1 MYVVFMNKR
10 KRRTKMNKKKL
21 LATVLT
27 AAMATSIFTVCPYA
41 EEASSDEEITL
52 TFGFW
57 GDEAEASMKMRLA
70 EAYMEENPN
79 VTIEFEYCNGSDYL
93 TKMQTW
99 FSSGETPDVFGIAND
114 HLIMFQDSELFED
127 LAPYVEADGLESM
140 WDYESAQETY
150 TIENGR
156 LTAVPFV
163 TKTFAIAYNK
173 DLFDQA
179 GVEYPT
185 DDWTEADMLEAAEKI
200 SALGDDIYGIR
211 WGVRVP
217 EFYRGLYGD
226 MYYNYEDKTMNVA
239 DNESF
244 KAAVTM
250 FSDSILNGLA
260 PDETSG
266 TISTG
271 GFETGNF
278 GMALSATWD
287 IATYTAIGDS
297 FAWDVVMLPVNEEY
311 GRWQTT
317 LRANG
322 WGMSA
327 NAENKEAC
335 WDFIKFLSTSE
346 TAAVEGSSIGI
357 PCLTSYVES
366 DEYLNDFGEGTEYNK
381 QVFID
386 MVAESVPLY
395 NLGAFAEVN
404 DLAMADYEMILAGQM
419 TVDEMISDL
428 DMQGSSIFAS
438 YAE

>member
-1 MYVVFMNKR
+1 MNG
-10 KRRTKMNKKKL
+10 KKIM
-21 LATVLT
+21 ATVL
-27 AAMATSIFTVCPYA
+27 AAALSTSIFTVSPLAA
-41 EEASSDEEITL
+41 ETSTDEEVTL

-57 GDEAEASMKMRLA
+57 GDDPEAEMKMRLA
-70 EAYMEENPN
+70 EAYMEEHPN
-79 VTIEFEYCNGSDYL
+79 VKIEYEYCSGADYL

-127 LAPYVEADGLESM
+127 LAPYVEKDGLESM
-140 WDYESAQETY
+140 WDYEKAKESY

-163 TKTFAIAYNK
+163 DKTFAIAYNK

-185 DDWTEADMLEAAEKI
+185 NDWTEADMLAAAEKI
-200 SALGDDIYGIR
+200 SALGDDIYGLR

-226 MYYNYEDKTMNVA
+226 MYYDAENKSMNVA
-239 DNESF
+239 DNASF

-250 FSDSILNGLA
+250 FADSIANGLA

-271 GFETGNF
+271 GFETGKF

-287 IATYTAIGDS
+287 IATYQSAIGDS
-297 FAWDVVMLPVNEEY
+297 FAWDVVMLPDNEEF
-311 GRWQTT
+311 GRWKTT
-317 LRANG
+317 LRSNG
-322 WGMSA
+322 WSMSA
-327 NAENKEAC
+327 NAENKDVC

-357 PCLTSYVES
+357 PCLTSYAES
-366 DEYLNDFGEGTEYNK
+366 DDYLKNFGEGTEYNK

-386 MVAESVPLY
+386 MLQETVPLY

-404 DLAMADYEMILAGQM
+404 DLAKADYEKVLAGQM
-419 TVDEMISDL
+419 TVDDMISDL

-438 YAE
+438 YGE

>member
-1 MYVVFMNKR
+1 
-10 KRRTKMNKKKL
+10 MNKKKV
-21 LATVLT
+21 LATALT
-27 AAMATSIFTVCPYA
+27 VAMATSIFTVCPQAA
-41 EEASSDEEITL
+41 EETSDEPVTL

-57 GDEAEASMKMRLA
+57 GDEPEAAMKMRLA
-70 EAYMEENPN
+70 EAYMEEHPN
-79 VTIEFEYCNGSDYL
+79 VTIEYEYCSGADYL

-127 LAPYVEADGLESM
+127 LAPWVEKDGLESM
-140 WDYESAQETY
+140 WDYEGAKETY

-179 GVEYPT
+179 GVDYPT
-185 DDWTEADMLEAAEKI
+185 NDWTEADMLDAAEKI
-200 SALGDDIYGIR
+200 SALGDDIYGLR

-226 MYYNYEDKTMNVA
+226 MYYNYEDKTMNVV

-244 KAAVTM
+244 KHAVTM
-250 FSDSILNGLA
+250 FSDSIINGLA

-266 TISTG
+266 TVSTG
-271 GFETGNF
+271 GFETGKF

-287 IATYTAIGDS
+287 IATYQNSVGDS
-297 FAWDVVMLPVNEEY
+297 FAWDVVMLPDNEEF
-311 GRWQTT
+311 GRMKTT

-322 WGMSA
+322 WSMSSD
-327 NAENKEAC
+327 AENKDAC

-346 TAAVEGSSIGI
+346 TAAAEGSSIGI
-357 PCLTSYVES
+357 PCLTSYAES
-366 DEYLNDFGEGTEYNK
+366 DDYIKGFGDGTEYNK
-381 QVFID
+381 QVYID
-386 MVAESVPLY
+386 MLQETVPLY

-404 DLAMADYEMILAGQM
+404 DLAKADYEKVLAGQM
-419 TVDEMISDL
+419 TVDDMISDL

-438 YAE
+438 YGE

>member
-1 MYVVFMNKR
+1 MNG
-10 KRRTKMNKKKL
+10 KKIM
-21 LATVLT
+21 ATVL
-27 AAMATSIFTVCPYA
+27 AVALSTSIFAVSPLAA
-41 EEASSDEEITL
+41 ETSTDEEVTL

-57 GDEAEASMKMRLA
+57 GDDPEAEMKMRLA
-70 EAYMEENPN
+70 EAYMEEHPN
-79 VTIEFEYCNGSDYL
+79 VKIEYEYCSGADYL

-127 LAPYVEADGLESM
+127 LAPYVEKDGLESM
-140 WDYESAQETY
+140 WDYEKAKESY

-163 TKTFAIAYNK
+163 DKTFAIAYNK

-185 DDWTEADMLEAAEKI
+185 NDWTEADMLAAAEKI
-200 SALGDDIYGIR
+200 SALGDDIYGLR

-226 MYYNYEDKTMNVA
+226 MYYDAENKSMNVA
-239 DNESF
+239 DNASF

-250 FSDSILNGLA
+250 FADSIANGLA

-271 GFETGNF
+271 GFETGKF

-287 IATYTAIGDS
+287 IATYQSAIGDS
-297 FAWDVVMLPVNEEY
+297 FAWDVVMLPDNEEF
-311 GRWQTT
+311 GRWKTT
-317 LRANG
+317 LRSNG
-322 WGMSA
+322 WSMSA
-327 NAENKEAC
+327 NAENKDVC

-357 PCLTSYVES
+357 PCLTSYAES
-366 DEYLNDFGEGTEYNK
+366 DDYLKNFGEGTEYNK

-386 MVAESVPLY
+386 MLQETVPLY

-404 DLAMADYEMILAGQM
+404 DLAKADYEKVLAGQM
-419 TVDEMISDL
+419 TVDDMISDL

-438 YAE
+438 YGE

>member
-1 MYVVFMNKR
+1 
-10 KRRTKMNKKKL
+10 MNKKKIM
-21 LATVLT
+21 ATVL
-27 AAMATSIFTVCPYA
+27 AAALSASVFTVSPLA
-41 EEASSDEEITL
+41 AEASTDEEVTL

-57 GDEAEASMKMRLA
+57 GDDPEAEMKMRLA
-70 EAYMEENPN
+70 EAYMEEHPN
-79 VTIEFEYCNGSDYL
+79 VKIEYEYCSGADYL

-127 LAPYVEADGLESM
+127 LAPYVEKDGLESM
-140 WDYESAQETY
+140 WDYEKAKESY

-163 TKTFAIAYNK
+163 DKTFAIAYNK

-185 DDWTEADMLEAAEKI
+185 NDWTEADMIAAAEKI
-200 SALGDDIYGIR
+200 SALGDDIYGLR

-226 MYYNYEDKTMNVA
+226 MYYDAENKSMNVA
-239 DNESF
+239 DNASF

-250 FSDSILNGLA
+250 FADSIANGLA

-271 GFETGNF
+271 GFETGKF

-287 IATYTAIGDS
+287 IATYQNSVGDA
-297 FAWDVVMLPVNEEY
+297 FAWDVVMLPNNEEF
-311 GRWQTT
+311 GRWKTT
-317 LRANG
+317 LRSNG
-322 WGMSA
+322 WSMSA
-327 NAENKEAC
+327 NAENKEVC

-366 DEYLNDFGEGTEYNK
+366 EDYLKNFGEGTEYSK

-386 MVAESVPLY
+386 MLEETVPLY

-404 DLAMADYEMILAGQM
+404 DLAKADYEKVLAGQM
-419 TVDEMISDL
+419 TVDDMISDL

-438 YAE
+438 YGE

>member
-1 MYVVFMNKR
+1 
-10 KRRTKMNKKKL
+10 MNKKKV
-21 LATVLT
+21 LATALT
-27 AAMATSIFTVCPYA
+27 VALSTSIFTVCPQA
-41 EEASSDEEITL
+41 EEAASEEPVTL

-57 GDEAEASMKMRLA
+57 GDAPEAEMKMRLA
-70 EAYMEENPN
+70 EAYMEEHPN
-79 VTIEFEYCNGSDYL
+79 VTIEYEYCSGADYL
-93 TKMQTW
+93 TKIQTW
-99 FSSGETPDVFGIAND
+99 FSSGETPDVFGVAND

-127 LAPYVEADGLESM
+127 LAPYVEKDGLESM
-140 WDYESAQETY
+140 WDYESAKETY

-185 DDWTEADMLEAAEKI
+185 KGWTEADMLAAAEKI
-200 SALGDDIYGIR
+200 NALGDDIYGVT

-226 MYYNYEDKTMNVA
+226 MYYNYADKTMNVV

-250 FSDSILNGLA
+250 FSDSILNGIA

-266 TISTG
+266 SISTG
-271 GFETGNF
+271 GFETGKF
-278 GMALSATWD
+278 GMALCACWD
-287 IATYTAIGDS
+287 IATYQNSVGDS
-297 FAWDVVMLPVNEEY
+297 FAWDIVTLPVNEEF
-311 GRWQTT
+311 GSWKTT

-322 WGMSA
+322 WSMSA

-335 WDFIKFLSTSE
+335 WDFIKFLSTTE
-346 TAAVEGSSIGI
+346 TAAVEGSAIGV

-366 DEYLNDFGEGTEYNK
+366 DDYMKNFGEGTEYNK

-386 MVAESVPLY
+386 MLNETVPLY

-404 DLAMADYEMILAGQM
+404 DLAKADYEKILAGQL
-419 TVDEMISDL
+419 TVDDMISDL

-438 YAE
+438 YGE

>member
-1 MYVVFMNKR
+1 
-10 KRRTKMNKKKL
+10 MNKKKIM
-21 LATVLT
+21 ATVL
-27 AAMATSIFTVCPYA
+27 AAALSASVFTVSPLA
-41 EEASSDEEITL
+41 AEASTDEEVTL

-57 GDEAEASMKMRLA
+57 GDDPEAEMKMRLA
-70 EAYMEENPN
+70 EAYMEEHPN
-79 VTIEFEYCNGSDYL
+79 VKIEYEYCSGADYL

-127 LAPYVEADGLESM
+127 LAPYVEKDGLESM
-140 WDYESAQETY
+140 WDYEKAKESY

-163 TKTFAIAYNK
+163 DKTFAIAYNK

-185 DDWTEADMLEAAEKI
+185 NDWTEADMIAAAEKI
-200 SALGDDIYGIR
+200 SALGDDIYGLR

-226 MYYNYEDKTMNVA
+226 MYYDAENKSMNVA
-239 DNESF
+239 DNASF

-250 FSDSILNGLA
+250 FADSIANGLA

-271 GFETGNF
+271 GFETGKF

-287 IATYTAIGDS
+287 IATYQNSVGDA
-297 FAWDVVMLPVNEEY
+297 FAWDVVMLPDNEEF
-311 GRWQTT
+311 GRWKTT
-317 LRANG
+317 LRSNG
-322 WGMSA
+322 WSMSA
-327 NAENKEAC
+327 NAENKEVC

-366 DEYLNDFGEGTEYNK
+366 EDYLKNFGEGTEYSK

-386 MVAESVPLY
+386 MLEETVPLY

-404 DLAMADYEMILAGQM
+404 DLAKADYEKVLAGQM
-419 TVDEMISDL
+419 TVDDMISDL

-438 YAE
+438 YGE

>member
-1 MYVVFMNKR
+1 
-10 KRRTKMNKKKL
+10 MNKKKI

-27 AAMATSIFTVCPYA
+27 VALSTSIFTVCPLAA
-41 EEASSDEEITL
+41 ETASEEPVTL

-57 GDEAEASMKMRLA
+57 GDDPEAEMKMRLA
-70 EAYMEENPN
+70 EAYMEEHPN
-79 VTIEFEYCNGSDYL
+79 VTIEYEYCSGADYL

-99 FSSGETPDVFGIAND
+99 FSSGETPDVFGVAND

-127 LAPYVEADGLESM
+127 LAPYVEKDGLESM
-140 WDYESAQETY
+140 WDYEGAKETY

-185 DDWTEADMLEAAEKI
+185 NDWTEADMLSAAEKI

-226 MYYNYEDKTMNVA
+226 MYYNYEDKSMNVA
-239 DNESF
+239 DNASF
-244 KAAVTM
+244 KAAVSM
-250 FSDSILNGLA
+250 FSDSIINGLA

-266 TISTG
+266 TVSTG
-271 GFETGNF
+271 GFETGKF

-287 IATYTAIGDS
+287 IATYQSSVGDS
-297 FAWDVVMLPVNEEY
+297 FAWDVVMLPDNEEF
-311 GRWQTT
+311 GRWKTT

-322 WGMSA
+322 WSMSA
-327 NAENKEAC
+327 NAENKDAC

-357 PCLTSYVES
+357 PCLNSYAES
-366 DEYLNDFGEGTEYNK
+366 DAYLKGFGEGTEYNK

-386 MVAESVPLY
+386 MLKESVPLY

-404 DLAMADYEMILAGQM
+404 DLAKADYEKVLAGQM
-419 TVDEMISDL
+419 TVDDMISDL

-438 YAE
+438 YGE

>member
-1 MYVVFMNKR
+1 MNG
-10 KRRTKMNKKKL
+10 KKIM
-21 LATVLT
+21 ATVL
-27 AAMATSIFTVCPYA
+27 AAALSTSIFAVSPLAA
-41 EEASSDEEITL
+41 ETSTDEEVTL

-57 GDEAEASMKMRLA
+57 GDDPEAEMKMRLA
-70 EAYMEENPN
+70 EAYMEEHPN
-79 VTIEFEYCNGSDYL
+79 VKIEYEYCSGADYL

-127 LAPYVEADGLESM
+127 LAPYVEKDGLESM
-140 WDYESAQETY
+140 WDYEKAKESY

-163 TKTFAIAYNK
+163 DKTFAIAYNK

-185 DDWTEADMLEAAEKI
+185 NDWTEADMLAAAEKI
-200 SALGDDIYGIR
+200 SALGDDIYGLR

-226 MYYNYEDKTMNVA
+226 MYYDAENKSMNVA
-239 DNESF
+239 DNASF

-250 FSDSILNGLA
+250 FADSIANGLA

-271 GFETGNF
+271 GFETGKF

-287 IATYTAIGDS
+287 IATYQSAIGDS
-297 FAWDVVMLPVNEEY
+297 FAWDVVMLPDNEEF
-311 GRWQTT
+311 GRWKTT
-317 LRANG
+317 LRSNG
-322 WGMSA
+322 WSMSA
-327 NAENKEAC
+327 NAENKDVC

-357 PCLTSYVES
+357 PCLTSYAES
-366 DEYLNDFGEGTEYNK
+366 DDYLKNFGEGTEYNK

-386 MVAESVPLY
+386 MLQETVPLY

-404 DLAMADYEMILAGQM
+404 DLAKADYEKVLAGQM
-419 TVDEMISDL
+419 TVDDMISDL

-438 YAE
+438 YGE